1 MTERLGQLQ
10 RLPAPSVHTSLLDAL
25 EAGDVRTRAIACI
38 ELWQLAKGLDELLRE
53 DTRFPG
59 ATQMFVRTD
68 NGASNFTYLPQLHSQ
83 CGPSVGRIVRY
94 GAHSH
99 GGSKVKIE
107 CPAVCSGKQANRQ
120 HDLSAAQ
127 SEKLPTSAQQVI
139 ADAGGACGATTVAAY
154 MSGKEATRASLAFL
168 TMASWGPGGTR
179 APIRDRLAPAPGRL
193 FHQACPCR

>member
-139 ADAGGACGATTVAAY
+139 ADAGGGLRCNYCGCVY
-154 MSGKEATRASLAFL
+154 VRQGGHTRKLGFL
-168 TMASWGPGGTR
+168 DDGILGPGWHSRTH
-179 APIRDRLAPAPGRL
+179 P
-193 FHQACPCR
+193 